1 MSKSEV
7 KKDLG
12 RVLTKKSQKNL
23 RNIPKLLETRPK
35 IALVYWVPH
44 KRGARLVSRKK
55 FRIYRS
61 PEDFG
66 IAAKRGVSNIRVFG
80 SVARA

>member
-35 IALVYWVPH
+35 IALVY
-44 KRGARLVSRKK
+44 
-55 FRIYRS
+55 
-61 PEDFG
+61 
-66 IAAKRGVSNIRVFG
+66 
-80 SVARA
+80 